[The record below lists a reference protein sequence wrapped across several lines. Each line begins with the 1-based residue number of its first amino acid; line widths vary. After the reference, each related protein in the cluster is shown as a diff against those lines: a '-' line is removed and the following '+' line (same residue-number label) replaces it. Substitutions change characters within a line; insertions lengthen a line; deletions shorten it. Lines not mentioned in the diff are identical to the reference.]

1 MAMVS
6 GAVGA
11 VIAAFSGAAGIGAPI
26 PGLLTLPCW
35 VGKGFVM
42 FLVACLTAFVGAALL
57 TWTIGYKDDASVEET
72 SSEQTAG
79 EKDVYSPLKGK
90 MILLDEVEDEVF
102 SSGALG
108 QGVAVIPE
116 ASEVYAPVDGEV
128 VLVADTKHAVAFTS
142 DDGVEVMI
150 HMGLDTVKLEGE
162 HFDIKVKPG
171 DKVKRGDLIAVVDFE
186 KIKEAGYPVVT
197 PVLILNSD
205 SFAEVKAE
213 LPKLVTEKDRL
224 LVCRS

>member
-1 MAMVS
+1 
-6 GAVGA
+6 
-11 VIAAFSGAAGIGAPI
+11 
-26 PGLLTLPCW
+26 
-35 VGKGFVM
+35 
-42 FLVACLTAFVGAALL
+42 
-57 TWTIGYKDDASVEET
+57 
-72 SSEQTAG
+72 
-79 EKDVYSPLKGK
+79 
-90 MILLDEVEDEVF
+90 
-102 SSGALG
+102 
-108 QGVAVIPE
+108 
-116 ASEVYAPVDGEV
+116 
-128 VLVADTKHAVAFTS
+128 
-142 DDGVEVMI
+142 MI